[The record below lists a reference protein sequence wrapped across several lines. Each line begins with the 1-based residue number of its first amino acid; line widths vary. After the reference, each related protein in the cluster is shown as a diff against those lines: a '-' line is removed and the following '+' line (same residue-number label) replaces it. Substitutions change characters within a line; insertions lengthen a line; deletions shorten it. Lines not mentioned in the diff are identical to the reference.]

1 MELVEGYTT
10 TPDAIRLFFQKTGSG
25 PNVVV
30 IPNAAYMFQDFRYL
44 AEDHTIISFDLRNRG
59 RSDAVSDAAK
69 LAGGVHN
76 DVEDLEAIRRHFGAD
91 TIGVL
96 GHSYLGFVVAL
107 YAMKYPAHVSRVV
120 QIGASP
126 PMANKKYPP
135 QLTGAD
141 AVAAEVGARLME
153 LQKQGPGGDLEEFGK
168 KMWALLRT
176 LYVTDPADADKITW
190 SAYHLPNE
198 AFGKLMPY
206 YSQCIAPSMQNTHL
220 SDGDFEN
227 ANMPVLTIHGTRD
240 RHAPYGGGQDWA
252 AMLPNARLL
261 TIENAAHLPWIE
273 EPEKV
278 FNSIKTFLNGAWPDL
293 ARSATAGAG

>member
-1 MELVEGYTT
+1 MEVIEGYTT
-10 TPDAIRLFFQKTGSG
+10 TPDGSRLFFQKTGRG

-30 IPNAAYMFQDFRYL
+30 IPNAAYMFEDFKYL
-44 AEDHTIISFDLRNRG
+44 AEDLTAISYDLRNRG
-59 RSDAVSDAAK
+59 RSDSVTDPSK

-76 DVEDLEAIRRHFGAD
+76 DVEDLEAIRRHFGIN

-126 PMANKKYPP
+126 IADKKYPP
-135 QLTGAD
+135 HLTGAD
-141 AVAAEVGARLME
+141 AVAAEVGAKLTE
-153 LQKQGPGGDLEEFGK
+153 LQKQGPGGDLEGFGK
-168 KMWALLRT
+168 KMWALLRM
-176 LYVTDPADADKITW
+176 LYVADPADADKITW
-190 SAYHLPNE
+190 SASHLPNE
-198 AFGKLMPY
+198 SFSKLMPY
-206 YSQCIAPSMQNTHL
+206 YSQYIAPSMQNTRL
-220 SDGDFEN
+220 SAADFAK
-227 ANMPVLTIHGTRD
+227 ANMPILTIHGTRD

-273 EPEKV
+273 SPEKV
-278 FNSIKTFLNGAWPDL
+278 FSSIKTFLNGEWPDL
-293 ARSATAGAG
+293 ASPATAGVG